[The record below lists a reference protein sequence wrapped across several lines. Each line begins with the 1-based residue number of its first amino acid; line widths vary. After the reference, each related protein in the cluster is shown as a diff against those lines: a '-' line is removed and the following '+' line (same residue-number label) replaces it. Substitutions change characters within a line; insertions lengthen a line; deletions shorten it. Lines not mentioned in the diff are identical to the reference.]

1 MENPDRIGVNIEVAR
16 KVYANSLDIFVE
28 IKGDSFFSGKEA
40 IKKAREVKEM
50 VQALLQAGID
60 ESMIELMGVRMEV
73 SSGMI
78 SKSSSALYRLRLHL
92 TNLDSLGDVLGA
104 VTSRKNASVLSLDW
118 QYEAI
123 EGIHDEMLTEALAK
137 AKKRAALICQ
147 ELQIENLGV
156 YTLSEQ
162 FYNNQESHSSSL
174 SGGTPFV
181 TRKSRE
187 MTSEDLGLEVS
198 HSKRISLSLQL
209 EYKVGPANKQ

>member
-16 KVYANSLDIFVE
+16 KIYANAPDVFVE

-92 TNLDSLGDVLGA
+92 TKLDSLGDVLGA
-104 VTSRKNASVLSLDW
+104 VTSKSSNISTSSGSATAGLIFTAMRRPCPLTVALTIPLPALTVIRMSASS
-118 QYEAI
+118 
-123 EGIHDEMLTEALAK
+123 
-137 AKKRAALICQ
+137 C
-147 ELQIENLGV
+147 
-156 YTLSEQ
+156 
-162 FYNNQESHSSSL
+162 
-174 SGGTPFV
+174 
-181 TRKSRE
+181 
-187 MTSEDLGLEVS
+187 
-198 HSKRISLSLQL
+198 
-209 EYKVGPANKQ
+209 